1 MEIKYFI
8 SFNWNNIIYIILNLM
23 IKYEV
28 YDSILYKKCDKY
40 KILVKGIYVEVL
52 ILYIRIV

>member
-1 MEIKYFI
+1 
-8 SFNWNNIIYIILNLM
+8 M

-40 KILVKGIYVEVL
+40 KILVKGIYVEVV
-52 ILYIRIV
+52 ILYICIV

>member
-1 MEIKYFI
+1 
-8 SFNWNNIIYIILNLM
+8 M
-23 IKYEV
+23 IMYEV

-52 ILYIRIV
+52 ILYICIV